1 MKEIINTDKPPEE
14 IKKENEIL
22 RYEIELK
29 DSAVLANEAI
39 IRALYETISAQ
50 NAIIQAQNS
59 TILAKDATIQAQNS
73 TILAKNATIQAQK
86 KENDFLYK
94 RVKEFEDKNKK

>member
-73 TILAKNATIQAQK
+73 KIQVQK

-94 RVKEFEDKNKK
+94 RVKELEDKNKK